1 MTNENVS
8 SAQEVRN
15 KIQIAK
21 QDIER
26 SVEKNISEV
35 HIRTQNPV
43 ANGVSQTD
51 APSLSVS
58 ARLGQLQFHAS
69 GKFRILQLSDIQ
81 DSPKV
86 SADTVRLIAR
96 ACDEARPDLVIF
108 TGNQIAGYD
117 PSYSATFVKRTW
129 LDRRLEPPQ
138 EELNKTRELVRATL
152 RQILKPIV
160 ERKIPFAVTFGNHDF
175 QCGLSLDEL
184 TSIYREFPGCLN
196 PDPHAKSGA
205 LEAAENDFM
214 PDQVTYNSG
223 LPGTFAFPVRDQYD
237 SKNLIGITILNSG
250 DYAQKGGYAKPGQK
264 VLQFAKHVVRDMDVR
279 SMAFQHMPVQKFYEL
294 LKPVPATTVNA
305 IQGYR
310 AFESHSYILDD
321 NRTLPGSYLGE
332 GISCPDKDS
341 GEFRFLQE
349 NNYFALSAAHDHRN
363 GFAGVVDGILLAAT
377 PTAGFNTYGPSP
389 EKRAARLFEFDV
401 RHPYEPRTQ
410 LLEFGELV
418 GKPTGSKAYALAST
432 YVPNNT
438 GEAINLLRK
447 PKVFASVAA
456 IIAGLISWLTLGRK
470 RK

>member
-1 MTNENVS
+1 MTNENVNP
-8 SAQEVRN
+8 AQEVRE
-15 KIQIAK
+15 KLQSAK

-26 SVEKNISEV
+26 GVEKGISEV
-35 HIRTQNPV
+35 QVRTQNPTP
-43 ANGVSQTD
+43 APENGS
-51 APSLSVS
+51 SLSVS

-69 GKFRILQLSDIQ
+69 GKFRVLQLSDIQ

-86 SADTVRLIAR
+86 SKDTVRLIAR
-96 ACDEARPDLVIF
+96 SCDEARPDLVIF

-117 PSYSATFVKRTW
+117 PAYSATFIKRTW
-129 LDRRLEPPQ
+129 LDRGMEPSP
-138 EELNKTRELVRATL
+138 EAKSKTRELVRTTL
-152 RQILKPIV
+152 RQILKPIID
-160 ERKIPFAVTFGNHDF
+160 RGIPFAATFGNHDF
-175 QCGLSLDEL
+175 QCGLSLEEL
-184 TSIYREFPGCLN
+184 TEIYREFPGCLN
-196 PDPHAKSGA
+196 PSPQDSAGKLNARHDDIMQA
-205 LEAAENDFM
+205 
-214 PDQVTYNSG
+214 QVTYNSG

-237 SKNLIGITILNSG
+237 ARNLIGLTIINSG
-250 DYAQKGGYAKPGQK
+250 DYAQNGGYAQPSQK
-264 VLQFAKHVVRDMDVR
+264 ELQFLKQVVRDMETRAMV
-279 SMAFQHMPVQKFYEL
+279 FQHMPVRTFYDL

-310 AFESHSYILDD
+310 AFESHSYVLDD
-321 NRTLPGSYLGE
+321 NRTLAGSYLGE
-332 GISCPDKDS
+332 GISCPDRDS

-363 GFAGVVDGILLAAT
+363 GFAGIVGGILLTAT
-377 PTAGFNTYGPSP
+377 PTAGFNTYGPAP

-456 IIAGLISWLTLGRK
+456 VIAAVVSWLTFGHK
-470 RK
+470 KK